1 MNRLVML
8 VIIGVVLVLAD
19 QVTKDMVVNALQLG
33 DTHPVIPGFFSIASV
48 RNEGAAFGFGN
59 QSPFFQQYTI
69 LRTLMFLVLPV
80 VFCGWIAYMFYKTRS
95 GPMHMS
101 VAYMLI
107 LAGATGNLIDRFSLG
122 YVVDFLMFYWKK
134 EENHFHVFNIADS
147 CVSIAAGLL
156 IIDFF
161 IQLRQKKAEK
171 ISNPV
176 T

>member
-1 MNRLVML
+1 MNRIIML
-8 VIIGVVLVLAD
+8 AIVGVVLILAD
-19 QVTKDMVVNALQLG
+19 QVTKDMVVSSLSLG
-33 DTHPVIPGFFSIASV
+33 ETRTVIPGFFSIASV

-69 LRTLMFLVLPV
+69 FRTLLFLVLPV
-80 VFCGWIAYMFYKTRS
+80 MFCGWVSYMFYNTRN

-107 LAGATGNLIDRFSLG
+107 LAGAIGNLIDRFSLG
-122 YVVDFLMFYWKK
+122 YVVDFLMFYWKR

-147 CVSIAAGLL
+147 CVTIAAFLL

-161 IQLRQKKAEK
+161 LQMRQKRSEN
-171 ISNPV
+171 ISNPAA
-176 T
+176 